1 MINGINGR
9 NAKHEADGGIRGR
22 ATPLT
27 KDALAVRKAD
37 DIVDGQ
43 KIPRIVE
50 LGDQSQF
57 FAD

>member
-1 MINGINGR
+1 MINGVNGR
-9 NAKHEADGGIRGR
+9 NAKHEADSGIGGRT
-22 ATPLT
+22 APLT
-27 KDALAVRKAD
+27 KDALAVREPD

-50 LGDQSQF
+50 FGDQQQF